1 MEVMKMLKLRHRD
14 TIDFS
19 KKDFGGLVYIGVY
32 TSQKCNLECKYCFED
47 SGQSGQRETTLIEKL
62 DTISQARKLGAE
74 VLLVTGAGEPLV
86 DDNLFPMIE
95 HACKLDMGT
104 LLYTNGL
111 EGKCVK
117 DARPISE
124 ESAKFFYEH
133 DVTTIVKLES
143 LNPKTHDYLTS
154 VRGSH
159 AKVMESF
166 ERLQSVGYENLD
178 GNVTR
183 LGAAALYTLPTL
195 EELPE
200 LKQWCDKEGIKLCV
214 DVIGVHGRAERHKE
228 IIPTKNQIL
237 AIQSRMGRES
247 GIAASGECIFW
258 KYGLIIDHE
267 GDARFCTEI
276 DTNDIGNIREHT
288 VEELLKIK
296 NEKYPSRPGEFT
308 CPLKSAHYLG
318 CNG

>member
-1 MEVMKMLKLRHRD
+1 MLNLRHRD

-19 KKDFGGLVYIGVY
+19 KKNFGDLVYIGVY
-32 TSQKCNLECKYCFED
+32 TSQSCNLRCKYCFED
-47 SGQSGQRETTLIEKL
+47 SAQPGKRETTLQEKL
-62 DTISQARKLGAE
+62 STISQGRDLGAE

-86 DDNLFPMIE
+86 DESLFPMIE
-95 HACKLDMGT
+95 QAYNLGMGT

-124 ESAKFFYEH
+124 QSAKFLYDH
-133 DVTTIVKLES
+133 DVTAILKLES
-143 LNPKTHDYLTS
+143 LNPETHDYLTS
-154 VRGSH
+154 VKGSH
-159 AKVMESF
+159 EKVMESF
-166 ERLQSVGYENLD
+166 RRMQGAGYGDLE

-183 LGAAALYTLPTL
+183 LGAAALYTLSTL
-195 EELPE
+195 EELPD
-200 LKQWCDKEGIKLCV
+200 LKEWCDEQGIKLCV
-214 DVIGVHGRAERHKE
+214 DVIGVHGRAERNKD
-228 IIPTKNQIL
+228 IVPTKEQIL
-237 AIQSRMGRES
+237 AVQSKMGRES
-247 GIAASGECIFW
+247 GIAASGDCIFW

-276 DTNDIGNIREHT
+276 DTDDIGNIREHSLK
-288 VEELLKIK
+288 ELLDIK
-296 NEKYPSRPGEFT
+296 NTKYPSRPGEFT